1 MTDEVWAVICETMAK
16 YRGLIPSPD
25 TRERIETGAEIEEFD
40 GGAFVAIGNEFD
52 LFILPERRGGRW
64 RVRSTIRG
72 YMRKMIS
79 RYGSAVVRIHRDNSE
94 SLRLAKGFGFA
105 EIGHE
110 GDMIRLEVR

>member
-1 MTDEVWAVICETMAK
+1 MTDGVWAVICETMAR

-64 RVRSTIRG
+64 RVRSTIRE
-72 YMRKMIS
+72 YVRKMIA
-79 RYGSAVVRIHRDNSE
+79 RYGATVVRIHRDNSA
-94 SLRLAKGFGFA
+94 SLRLAKGFGFT
-105 EIGHE
+105 EIGHD
-110 GDMIRLEVR
+110 GGMIRLEAR